1 MDNNHR
7 EMEDLSKQIY
17 KVIEKL
23 TSKVKENADR
33 NKRLYT
39 RFDEINKSLEEH
51 LTYIVEMQKYS
62 KKLASKI
69 NKCAKNTNQELVD
82 IKKKELDFLGKLKNI
97 ILTNKKYSSDSDL
110 SLSIIDRLQKRK
122 GFSSYKDNNRYRDQY
137 NKDLYKELSRHR

>member
-39 RFDEINKSLEEH
+39 RFDEINKSLSIGSESSLLKLEIAKSFSLLNWQPR
-51 LTYIVEMQKYS
+51 LTIDEC
-62 KKLASKI
+62 ASMTSNWYLKFKNGVSAEDLC
-69 NKCAKNTNQELVD
+69 NKD
-82 IKKKELDFLGKLKNI
+82 IDFYIKKYLLHF
-97 ILTNKKYSSDSDL
+97 
-110 SLSIIDRLQKRK
+110 
-122 GFSSYKDNNRYRDQY
+122 
-137 NKDLYKELSRHR
+137 